1 MTKKDK
7 ALGTLFGLAI
17 GDGFGYANE
26 FLSFE
31 NQQKKWG
38 EKGLIEPLA
47 GVIKGTDDTQMTLAV
62 SRAIQK
68 SLNNNKIQ
76 KKHFEIKLIHELIN
90 WYVDERNDRDPGKT
104 CLDACRKLSKGY
116 SWREST
122 SFWSKGC
129 GANMR
134 VAPLSLL
141 SLKSDLFSLKSIAEL
156 SQFQAAFTHSHP
168 TALAASELTA
178 IAIYKNLKGTESK
191 DLLDELIEY
200 IKKNKEN
207 YHKKWLE
214 DIWKYSNYSNGVEYI
229 SHGWEECYNILLKV
243 RKAIKNFKQGD
254 DPCSHVGEGWSAEEA
269 FGVSLLC
276 FLLNPDDT
284 KSVLIRA
291 INTNGD
297 SDTIGCISGAIAGAK
312 NGYKSLPKN
321 WIERLEYKEQLLGFA
336 NFLFNN
342 TI

>member
-1 MTKKDK
+1 MGRKR
-7 ALGTLFGLAI
+7 
-17 GDGFGYANE
+17 
-26 FLSFE
+26 
-31 NQQKKWG
+31 
-38 EKGLIEPLA
+38 LIEPLA

-178 IAIYKNLKGTESK
+178 IAIYKTLNGTEPE
-191 DLLDELIEY
+191 DLLNELIEY
-200 IKKNKEN
+200 TSTNKEI
-207 YHKKWLE
+207 YHEVWLE
-214 DIWKYSNYSNGVEYI
+214 DIWKHSNFKNEIEYI

-243 RKAIKNFKQGD
+243 KKAIKNFKQGD

-297 SDTIGCISGAIAGAK
+297 SDTIGCITGAISGAK
-312 NGYKSLPKN
+312 NGYNSLPKN
-321 WIERLEYKEQLLGFA
+321 WTERLEYKEQLLSFA
-336 NFLFNN
+336 DFL
-342 TI
+342 IYDQ

>member
-17 GDGFGYANE
+17 GDGFGYPNE

-31 NQQKKWG
+31 NQLKKWG
-38 EKGLIEPLA
+38 QQGLMEPLP
-47 GVIKGTDDTQMTLAV
+47 GVIKGTDDTQMTIAV

-68 SLNNNKIQ
+68 SFNKNEIE
-76 KKHFEIKLIHELIN
+76 KNIFEIKLLHELIN
-90 WYVDERNDRDPGKT
+90 WYVDEKNDRDPGKT

-116 SWREST
+116 SWTEST
-122 SFWSKGC
+122 SFWSKGS

-134 VAPLSLL
+134 VAPISLL

-168 TALAASELTA
+168 TTLTASELTA
-178 IAIYKNLKGTESK
+178 IAIHKNLNGTEPE

-200 IKKNKEN
+200 TITNKEV
-207 YHKKWLE
+207 YHKYWLE
-214 DIWKYSNYSNGVEYI
+214 DIWKYSKFNSEVEFI
-229 SHGWEECYNILLKV
+229 SHGWIECHNILLKV
-243 RKAIKNFKQGD
+243 KDGIKNFKRGD
-254 DPCSHVGEGWSAEEA
+254 DPCSHIGQGWMAEEA
-269 FGVSLLC
+269 LGVSLLC
-276 FLLNPDDT
+276 FLLDPDNT

-297 SDTIGCISGAIAGAK
+297 SDTIGCITGAISGAK
-312 NGYKSLPKN
+312 NGYNSLPKN
-321 WIERLEYKEQLLGFA
+321 WTERLEYKEQLLSFTD
-336 NFLFNN
+336 FLICSN
-342 TI
+342 

>member
-1 MTKKDK
+1 MTNKDK

-17 GDGFGYANE
+17 GDGFGYPNE
-26 FLSFE
+26 FLTFD

-38 EKGLIEPLA
+38 EKGLIEPVA

-178 IAIYKNLKGTESK
+178 IAIYKTLNGTEPE

-200 IKKNKEN
+200 TNTNKEI
-207 YHKKWLE
+207 YHEVWLE
-214 DIWKYSNYSNGVEYI
+214 DIWKHSNFKNEVEYI

-243 RKAIKNFKQGD
+243 KKAIKNFKQGD

-312 NGYKSLPKN
+312 NGCDSLPKD
-321 WIERLEYKEQLLGFA
+321 WIERLEYKEQLLVYG
-336 NFLFNN
+336 NFLVC
-342 TI
+342 

>member
-1 MTKKDK
+1 MTNKDK

-17 GDGFGYANE
+17 GDGFGYPNE
-26 FLSFE
+26 FLTFD

-38 EKGLIEPLA
+38 EKGLIEPVA

-178 IAIYKNLKGTESK
+178 IAIYKTLNGTEPE

-200 IKKNKEN
+200 TNTNKEI
-207 YHKKWLE
+207 YHEVWLE
-214 DIWKYSNYSNGVEYI
+214 DIWKHSNFKNEVEYI

-243 RKAIKNFKQGD
+243 KKAIKNFKQGD

-312 NGYKSLPKN
+312 NGCDSLPKD
-321 WIERLEYKEQLLGFA
+321 WIQRLEYKEQLLVYG
-336 NFLFNN
+336 NFLVC
-342 TI
+342 